1 MKKVIIIIVILFIAI
16 QFLPFGIEH
25 NNPKITAEPE
35 WNSTNTKELF
45 LRTCGDCHSN
55 QTKWPWY
62 SNIAPVSWII
72 SNHVNEGREKFNV
85 SNWGNQKKNNGE
97 DAADIIEDGE
107 MPLKPYLLLHP
118 EANLSKEE
126 KLFLIEGLQKTFE

>member
-1 MKKVIIIIVILFIAI
+1 MKKILIIIVILFVAI
-16 QFLPFGIEH
+16 QFLPFATEH
-25 NNPKITAEPE
+25 NNPKVTAEPE
-35 WNSTNTKELF
+35 WNSKKTKELF

-85 SNWGNQKKNNGE
+85 SNWGNQKK
-97 DAADIIEDGE
+97 
-107 MPLKPYLLLHP
+107 K
-118 EANLSKEE
+118 
-126 KLFLIEGLQKTFE
+126 QR